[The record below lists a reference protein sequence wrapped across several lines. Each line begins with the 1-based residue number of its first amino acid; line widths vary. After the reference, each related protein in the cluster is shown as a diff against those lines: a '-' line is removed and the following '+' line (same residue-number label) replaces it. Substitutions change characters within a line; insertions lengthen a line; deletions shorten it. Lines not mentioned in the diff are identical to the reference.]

1 MKCRDCA
8 NLCWSTGL
16 HINMCYAKFIP
27 IGDYYDMPRECD
39 MFEQGKW
46 KGIYQFDPPHIKDEV
61 KE

>member
-1 MKCRDCA
+1 
-8 NLCWSTGL
+8 
-16 HINMCYAKFIP
+16 MCYAKFIP

-39 MFEQGKW
+39 MYEQGRW